1 MKTMNELREII
12 ASDIESYRT
21 LGRTLR
27 NVKAQIETIYN
38 EDVAAGRTPKE
49 SVVRMMKE
57 LGKDEVRDVIATL
70 TICASWDGRISR
82 TAKEWAYNSGNG
94 YDEEAAE
101 SLWIRSSKIHYAH
114 LSQLAE
120 ACGTIKPADLE
131 AEIADEDLDEAVSET
146 ISQAAEDADEETVEK
161 AARCIGEGN
170 GYYKEEILRK
180 FLAALREAREA
191 VKSGSDLTLRVSDRN
206 NKMGKIPSVS
216 TLPFLTCPSTCRN
229 TCGKICYA
237 AKLANLRPAVLR
249 SYAIN
254 TALATLRPD
263 LYWQQVRT
271 VLAVSRFFRFH
282 VSGDIINRAYLDE
295 MISAALSAPHCE
307 ILVFTKR
314 YNLVNAWIDENGDLP
329 ANLHILFSGWED
341 LSPENPH
348 GLPETQVYGRKEEPD
363 PSWLLC
369 GGECSSCACRG
380 LGCWQAKRG
389 DVIAFR
395 KH

>member
-1 MKTMNELREII
+1 MVQWLRNQEAADPNRQENPMKYYNVTFKYSDSVYCANIAKAETKADVLAHYNAKYTSVSVSE
-12 ASDIESYRT
+12 ASDWDV
-21 LGRTLR
+21 R
-27 NVKAQIETIYN
+27 NAQE
-38 EDVAAGRTPKE
+38 R
-49 SVVRMMKE
+49 
-57 LGKDEVRDVIATL
+57 GKPVIA
-70 TICASWDGRISR
+70 CPHV
-82 TAKEWAYNSGNG
+82 
-94 YDEEAAE
+94 EERP
-101 SLWIRSSKIHYAH
+101 S
-114 LSQLAE
+114 
-120 ACGTIKPADLE
+120 T
-131 AEIADEDLDEAVSET
+131 EITQEDLDEAVSET
-146 ISQAAEDADEETVEK
+146 IAQAAEDEDEETVEK
-161 AARCIGEGN
+161 AAKCVGEGN

-237 AKLANLRPAVLR
+237 AKLANLRPAVLH

-341 LSPENPH
+341 LSPVNPH